1 MIESEVQKK
10 VKHILDE
17 DSEMTYLEKDIN
29 INKLA
34 SCFLNLLILYLKF
47 LTVTVYLS
55 KELCRRKK
63 I

>member
-17 DSEMTYLEKDIN
+17 DCEMTYLEKDIN